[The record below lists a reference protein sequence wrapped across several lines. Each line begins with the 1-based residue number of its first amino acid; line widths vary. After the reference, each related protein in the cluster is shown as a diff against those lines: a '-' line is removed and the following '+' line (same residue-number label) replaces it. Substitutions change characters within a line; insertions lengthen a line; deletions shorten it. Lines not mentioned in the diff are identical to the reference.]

1 MTPKV
6 KITDIEKYKCD
17 MCKKDI
23 MRKNKYEFKSA
34 MASFML
40 VVCELCALKE
50 YYGTKY
56 KQSKRYKRAKNE
68 NKLFK

>member
-6 KITDIEKYKCD
+6 RITDIEKYQCD

-34 MASFML
+34 ISSFML
-40 VVCELCALKE
+40 IVCELCALKE

-56 KQSKRYKRAKNE
+56 KQSKKYKKAKDK